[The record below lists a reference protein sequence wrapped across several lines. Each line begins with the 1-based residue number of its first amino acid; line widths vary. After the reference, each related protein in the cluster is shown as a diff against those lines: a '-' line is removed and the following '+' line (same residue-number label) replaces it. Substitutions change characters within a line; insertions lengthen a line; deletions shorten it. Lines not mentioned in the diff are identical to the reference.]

1 MLYELIFTEFQN
13 LFNASIDS
21 WIFTGV
27 EILSFITCV
36 IFIIMFA
43 TIPIGLFVSFLSL
56 LSATSGKRK
65 RWR

>member
-1 MLYELIFTEFQN
+1 MLYELIFTEFKN
-13 LFNASIDS
+13 LFNANIDS
-21 WIFTGV
+21 WIYTGV
-27 EILSFITCV
+27 EILSFTTCV

-56 LSATSGKRK
+56 ISASSGKRK

>member
-13 LFNASIDS
+13 LFNASVDS
-21 WIFTGV
+21 WIYTGV
-27 EILSFITCV
+27 EILSFTTCV
-36 IFIIMFA
+36 IFIIMFS

-56 LSATSGKRK
+56 LSATSVKRK

>member
-1 MLYELIFTEFQN
+1 MLYELIFTEFQS
-13 LFNASIDS
+13 LFNASIES
-21 WIFTGV
+21 WIYTGV
-27 EILSFITCV
+27 EILSFITCL

-43 TIPIGLFVSFLSL
+43 TIPIGLFGSFLSL

>member
-1 MLYELIFTEFQN
+1 MLYELIFNELQN
-13 LFNASIDS
+13 LFNASVES
-21 WIFTGV
+21 WVYTGV
-27 EILSFITCV
+27 EILSFTTCV

-65 RWR
+65 RWK

>member
-13 LFNASIDS
+13 LFNANIDS
-21 WIFTGV
+21 WIYTGV
-27 EILSFITCV
+27 EILSFTTCV